1 MPDSIFDSKP
11 AMIEV
16 SSELLELSLN
26 DTQPKPQIQ
35 HSVLD
40 PVQPVIPKG
49 ATDRSAVNFGLSL
62 ISQMIWKKQTQFKY
76 QAFYRLRLHDELS
89 RSQERLKS
97 KYSRYSEN
105 NDNTTVGDRSGEK
118 ESTIERAKS
127 HRYGTPNN
135 QNQMWV
141 NTRVRR
147 FSP

>member
-1 MPDSIFDSKP
+1 
-11 AMIEV
+11 MIEV

-26 DTQPKPQIQ
+26 ETQPKPHVHQ
-35 HSVLD
+35 SVLD
-40 PVQPVIPKG
+40 SEHPAIPKI

-62 ISQMIWKKQTQFKY
+62 ISKMIWKKQTHFKY
-76 QAFYRLRLHDELS
+76 QAFYRLLLHNELS

-118 ESTIERAKS
+118 ESTLERAKS

-141 NTRVRR
+141 NTRIRR